1 MWKTT
6 GDEVWRER
14 GWTIFKA
21 IEQHCRLH
29 VGYASVA
36 SVDEPDPGINRNK
49 LDDMPRFVNY
59 QSAWCFLHFAQHY
72 ILATL

>member
-14 GWTIFKA
+14 GWAVFKA
-21 IEQHCRLH
+21 IERHCRLR

-36 SVDEPDPGINRNK
+36 SVDEPDPNTVRNK
-49 LDDMPRFVNY
+49 LDDMPR
-59 QSAWCFLHFAQHY
+59 SDEGSIPLHP
-72 ILATL
+72 